1 MKIDCVK
8 NTILKRC
15 KLHKHTTH
23 TKIILASFLFLVVF
37 FIRDL
42 VCLRSRWWYFFCFFS
57 FTICFVLLWLLSLLL
72 KFFFF
77 ISFAVGVN
85 FFCLVFVVTAMLC
98 CCWTHLLRFFPVC
111 YVRLIIFDSRQ
122 MQKKPRHIHTHSEAT
137 SA

>member
-37 FIRDL
+37 LFATWFVSDPADGI
-42 VCLRSRWWYFFCFFS
+42 FFCFFS

>member
-1 MKIDCVK
+1 MCEKY
-8 NTILKRC
+8 NTKKMQTAQAQNTYENNSRFISIFSR
-15 KLHKHTTH
+15 
-23 TKIILASFLFLVVF
+23 F

-137 SA
+137 PA

>member
-42 VCLRSRWWYFFCFFS
+42 VCLRSRWWYFFCFFHLQ
-57 FTICFVLLWLLSLLL
+57 FVLFYCDCYRCYLNSSSSYHSLLAL
-72 KFFFF
+72 
-77 ISFAVGVN
+77 I